1 MNQIVS
7 TKLNTHKRDRNGVF
21 IPLPPTP
28 PGMRVRTGRLPRVTD
43 RSRTRQPKG
52 TTLINFENPTSIT
65 APKNSYV
72 NRSAHTEDRA

>member
-1 MNQIVS
+1 MEL
-7 TKLNTHKRDRNGVF
+7 TPAKRDRKGVL

-28 PGMRVRTGRLPRVTD
+28 PGMRVRTGRLPRVSD

-52 TTLINFENPTSIT
+52 TILINFEDSISIT
-65 APKNSYV
+65 APNNSYV